1 MGMSLRLKE
10 FLDKRHIAYDMVH
23 HPYAEGA
30 AQSAIASHVPLAQ
43 MAKAVMLEDN
53 NGRTMMAV
61 LPAADHIDMRR
72 LSYLTH
78 DEMQLAPE
86 HHLKIWFDDCDPGA
100 IPAMGE
106 AYSVDTLVDDELLG
120 MADIYLESG
129 DHRDLVHIS
138 GEDFRRLAGSWKHG
152 QFSRK
157 PDPWSRVERM

>member
-1 MGMSLRLKE
+1 MSLRLKQ
-10 FLDKRHIAYDMVH
+10 FLEQRRVPYNMVH

-30 AQSAIASHVPLAQ
+30 AQSAIASHIPLAQ
-43 MAKAVMLEDN
+43 MAKAVMLESED
-53 NGRTMMAV
+53 GRAMMAV
-61 LPAADHIDMRR
+61 LPAADKLDMER
-72 LSYLTH
+72 LSYLIH
-78 DEMQLAPE
+78 APMALAPE
-86 HHLKIWFDDCDPGA
+86 HHLSHWFNDCDPGA

-106 AYSVDTLVDDELLG
+106 AYAVDTMVDDELLG

-138 GEDFRRLAGSWKHG
+138 GDDFRRLANDWKHG